1 MQLHQ
6 LKPAAGAVKKP
17 KRLGRG
23 EASGKGGTSTK
34 GTKGHQSRSGFKSKL
49 GHEGGQMPIQR
60 RIPKRGFKNP
70 DRVEYKVFNLGQIDA
85 LVEKYGLKDFSL
97 ETLYMNGLIGRGDR
111 VKLLG
116 QGDLKAKISIKVNA
130 ASDKAKKAVEAA
142 GGSLELL

>member
-60 RIPKRGFKNP
+60 RTPKRGFKNP
-70 DRVEYKVFNLGQIDA
+70 DRVEYKVYNLGQIDA
-85 LVEKYGLKDFSL
+85 LVEKYSLKEFSL
-97 ETLYMNGLIGRGDR
+97 ETLYMNGLIGRSDR

-130 ASDKAKKAVEAA
+130 ASDKARKVVEAA
-142 GGSLELL
+142 GGSLELI